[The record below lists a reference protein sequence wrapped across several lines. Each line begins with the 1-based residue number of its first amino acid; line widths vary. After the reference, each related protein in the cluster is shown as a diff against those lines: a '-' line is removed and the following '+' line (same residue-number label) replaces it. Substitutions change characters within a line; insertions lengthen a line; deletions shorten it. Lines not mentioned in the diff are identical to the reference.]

1 MQPNSLISALSL
13 CKGELERKLLQKTP
27 AGTNSTRKWVKNL
40 FVLAWRGGC
49 TQLLHRAARGEGA
62 GAASGAGEEDGTGG
76 ALWKWH
82 PQPLRAAVRLG
93 AALAEEL
100 VLEPPRCSAANPRL
114 GGSRAPAPTPA
125 LAFCRLQLLLD
136 PDTQARAA
144 LTLWGNSGFLQ
155 SRNKVCVDPF
165 GGDFSKENLCSGS
178 CVSKQ
183 GAMSPAGS
191 AAGAALV
198 QSGSK
203 SPAYRNTSA
212 ILDIQAVG
220 QQLPG
225 ACSSCWGS
233 GSSRTRSGA
242 EEGQCRSRCAAGR
255 QGELT
260 HRLVPGQ
267 LGLTAAPSVTVR
279 KKNGS
284 HGIFFCVGLE
294 TELRS
299 AKKKRPHLLCRHIG
313 LHIYPPRPP

>member
-1 MQPNSLISALSL
+1 M
-13 CKGELERKLLQKTP
+13 
-27 AGTNSTRKWVKNL
+27 
-40 FVLAWRGGC
+40 
-49 TQLLHRAARGEGA
+49 
-62 GAASGAGEEDGTGG
+62 
-76 ALWKWH
+76 
-82 PQPLRAAVRLG
+82 
-93 AALAEEL
+93 
-100 VLEPPRCSAANPRL
+100 
-114 GGSRAPAPTPA
+114 
-125 LAFCRLQLLLD
+125 
-136 PDTQARAA
+136 
-144 LTLWGNSGFLQ
+144 
-155 SRNKVCVDPF
+155 
-165 GGDFSKENLCSGS
+165 
-178 CVSKQ
+178 SKQ

-198 QSGSK
+198 QSSSK

-299 AKKKRPHLLCRHIG
+299 AKKKKTSPVVQTHRASHLPTSAAVRAQDAQDLSLG
-313 LHIYPPRPP
+313 SPSTEPG